1 MPAKHHSSSPSSRSP
16 RTPSGAPRGRPAAAG
31 RAPSAPAPSAPA
43 TPAAPAPPET
53 SVGRIPVLDV
63 RPLVRQGRR
72 PAKAVVGES
81 FEVTATVFRE
91 GHDAVAAN
99 VVLRDPEG
107 RPGPFTPM
115 RELAP
120 GTDRW
125 GATVTPAATGLWTYA
140 VEAWGDPVTTWR
152 HHAQIKIPAGMD
164 TEVVL
169 EEGARLHERAAEQ
182 APGSGDREVLRA
194 AVDAL
199 RDTERPAPARLAA
212 ALTPEVDAVLARHP
226 LRELV
231 TSSEPLPL
239 LVERERALYGSWY
252 EFFPRS
258 EGTPKQPHGTFDTA
272 ARRLPAIAAMGF
284 DVVYL
289 PPIHPIGTTFRKGPN
304 NTLDAG
310 PDDVGV
316 PWAIGSPEGGHDA
329 VHPQLGTLEDF
340 TRFVARARD
349 LGMEVALDFA
359 LQCSP
364 DHPWVHKHPEWFH
377 HRPDGSIA
385 YAENPPK
392 KYQDIYPIAFD
403 ADLDGL
409 VTETCRILRHWMD
422 TGVRIFRV
430 DNPHTKPVVFWER
443 VIGEINRTDPDVVF
457 LAEAFTRPAMMH
469 TLAQI
474 GFQQSYTYFTWR
486 TTKQELTEYLTE
498 LSGEAASYMRPN
510 FFANT
515 PDILPA
521 HLQHGGRPAFEVRA
535 VLAATLSPTWGI
547 YSGYELCENT
557 PLREGGEEYL
567 DSEKY
572 QLKPRDWDAAARE
585 GRTIAPLITRLNTI
599 RRENPALRQLRDLH
613 FHQADKDEII
623 AYSKR
628 RDGNTVLV
636 VANLDTRHTQEATVS
651 LDMPQLGLDWHE
663 SVPVRDELTGETYQ
677 WGSANYVR
685 LGPGGAHVLVVG
697 GRSEDGPSGT
707 HSTVLRPSTP
717 QIGGSSAT

>member
-1 MPAKHHSSSPSSRSP
+1 MPAKHHSSSPS
-16 RTPSGAPRGRPAAAG
+16 PSGAKASSRPDTAPPRGRPSRTEPA
-31 RAPSAPAPSAPA
+31 APSVPG
-43 TPAAPAPPET
+43 TPASPAPPET

-72 PAKAVVGES
+72 PAKAVVGEA

-99 VVLRDPEG
+99 VVLKDPEG

-125 GATVTPAATGLWTYA
+125 GATVTPAGTGLWTYA

-152 HHAQIKIPAGMD
+152 HHAQIKVPAGID
-164 TEVVL
+164 TEVML
-169 EEGARLHERAAEQ
+169 EEGARLFERAAEQ
-182 APGSGDREVLRA
+182 VPGDDDREVLRA

-199 RDTERPAPARLAA
+199 RDTERPAAARLAA

-239 LVERERALYGSWY
+239 LVERERALFGSWY

-258 EGTPKQPHGTFDTA
+258 EGTPEQPHGTFDTA

-329 VHPQLGTLEDF
+329 VHPRLGTLEDF

-403 ADLDGL
+403 ADMDGL
-409 VTETCRILRHWMD
+409 VAETCRILRHWMNA
-422 TGVRIFRV
+422 GVRIFRV

-443 VIGEINRTDPDVVF
+443 VIGEINRTDPDVIF

-515 PDILPA
+515 PDILHA
-521 HLQHGGRPAFEVRA
+521 YLQHGGRPAFEVRA

-572 QLKPRDWDAAARE
+572 QLKPRDWEAAERE
-585 GRTIAPLITRLNTI
+585 GRTIAPLLTRLNTV

-613 FHQADKDEII
+613 FHQADKEEVI

-697 GRSEDGPSGT
+697 GRSGDGPSGT